1 MKISYI
7 SHISHISILLT
18 IMALILGSCASD
30 EPRPSSE
37 TTTSTVTIRT
47 RAPQAIA
54 SDNELIRTWWMAFV
68 DGSNVVRLVI
78 ERPSDRTEPVDY
90 ETFNFVL
97 DKGVYTVYA
106 FANIPRN
113 TSGLDFTV
121 GNQAPDLSTATWS
134 TVGVPGD
141 DIPMTGVLRNV
152 VLSGKTGDS
161 FTIEVVRLWAK
172 MCFEFTTNASHPVT
186 VKSIS
191 MTPAL
196 TGAIKLLPD
205 YGSLG
210 KSPVLPAG
218 TICSQLD
225 RNVDINVGSE
235 AVSETFYL
243 LESTAESHPTGCY
256 PLTFGLEY
264 ADGTK
269 STVSALAYQLAYIN
283 RNDFVTIPVLI
294 TDWTVSLEVLFYP
307 PIGGYPAVVVR
318 SEDDEFYAEF
328 GSSGLFEIAVDVTDS
343 YTGSKLAPDRFSVSL
358 SVGSGS
364 DIFSQQPVW
373 SNGEMIGEL
382 AEGTTGTAVI
392 NLDITVTDDAI
403 RQTYKRKL
411 YIIRS

>member
-1 MKISYI
+1 
-7 SHISHISILLT
+7 
-18 IMALILGSCASD
+18 
-30 EPRPSSE
+30 
-37 TTTSTVTIRT
+37 
-47 RAPQAIA
+47 
-54 SDNELIRTWWMAFV
+54 
-68 DGSNVVRLVI
+68 
-78 ERPSDRTEPVDY
+78 
-90 ETFNFVL
+90 
-97 DKGVYTVYA
+97 
-106 FANIPRN
+106 
-113 TSGLDFTV
+113 
-121 GNQAPDLSTATWS
+121 
-134 TVGVPGD
+134 
-141 DIPMTGVLRNV
+141 MTGVLKNV

-196 TGAIKLLPD
+196 TGAVNLLPD

-294 TDWTVSLEVLFYP
+294 TDWTVNLEVLFYP

-328 GSSGLFEIAVDVTDS
+328 GSSGLFEIAVEVTDS

-358 SVGSGS
+358 SVDSGG
-364 DIFSQQPVW
+364 DIFSQQPVR
-373 SNGEMIGEL
+373 SNGEIIGEL
-382 AEGTTGTAVI
+382 AEGKTGTAVI
-392 NLDITVTDDAI
+392 NLDISVTDDAI

>member
-1 MKISYI
+1 MKIC
-7 SHISHISILLT
+7 HISILPV
-18 IMALILGSCASD
+18 IMALLFGSCASD
-30 EPRPSSE
+30 EPRPASE
-37 TTTSTVTIRT
+37 TTTSTITIRT
-47 RAPQAIA
+47 RAPQVAA
-54 SDNELIRTWWMAFV
+54 DDNELIRSWWLAFV

-134 TVGVPGD
+134 TVGVLGD

-196 TGAIKLLPD
+196 TGAVNLLPD

-256 PLTFGLEY
+256 PLSFGLEY
-264 ADGTK
+264 ADGR
-269 STVSALAYQLAYIN
+269 SLTVSALAYQLEYIN
-283 RNDFVTIPVLI
+283 RNDYVTIPVLI
-294 TDWTVSLEVLFYP
+294 TDRTVGLDVRFYP
-307 PIGGYPAVVVR
+307 PIGGYPAVIVD
-318 SEDDEFYAEF
+318 SKGDEFYAKF
-328 GSSGLFEIAVDVTDS
+328 GSSGLFEITVEVADN
-343 YTGSKLAPDRFSVSL
+343 YTGFKIPSDRFSVSL
-358 SVGSGS
+358 SVDSGG
-364 DIFSQQPVW
+364 DIFSQQPVR
-373 SNGEMIGEL
+373 SNGEIIGEL
-382 AEGTTGTAVI
+382 AEGKTGTAVI
-392 NLDITVTDDAI
+392 NLDISVTDDAI

>member
-1 MKISYI
+1 MKIC
-7 SHISHISILLT
+7 HISILPV
-18 IMALILGSCASD
+18 IMALLFGSCASD
-30 EPRPSSE
+30 EPRPASE
-37 TTTSTVTIRT
+37 TTTSTITIRT
-47 RAPQAIA
+47 RAPQVAA
-54 SDNELIRTWWMAFV
+54 DDNELIRTWWMAFV

-78 ERPSDRTEPVDY
+78 ERPSDKIEPVDY
-90 ETFNFVL
+90 EAIDFVL
-97 DKGVYTVYA
+97 AKGVYTVYA
-106 FANIPRN
+106 FANIPSS

-134 TVGVPGD
+134 AVGVPGD
-141 DIPMTGVLRNV
+141 DIPMTGVLKNV

-196 TGAIKLLPD
+196 TGAVNLLPD

-294 TDWTVSLEVLFYP
+294 TDWTVNLEVLFYP

-328 GSSGLFEIAVDVTDS
+328 GSSGLFEIAVEVTDS
-343 YTGSKLAPDRFSVSL
+343 YTGSKLMPDRISVSL
-358 SVGSGS
+358 SVDSGG
-364 DIFSQQPVW
+364 DIFSQQPLW
-373 SNGEMIGEL
+373 SDGEMIGEL
-382 AEGTTGTAVI
+382 AEGKTGTAVI
-392 NLDITVTDDAI
+392 SLDITVTDDAI
-403 RQTYKRKL
+403 QQTYKRKL
-411 YIIRS
+411 YIIRN